1 MERGEERR
9 GVESSRSRS
18 PRPTAHS
25 PQPQERGAEEREE
38 RGEKR
43 EERREVEE
51 AEQQRAQHSRAEQQS
66 RRVERSPS
74 TISLS
79 TNWRLSSNPT
89 SSSAVVLLPP
99 AGAYSHHPPLARGES
114 TASNSQATGRQS
126 LYEAA
131 AAPRSGLRCMLRKG
145 KAEPPRPCRQR
156 TRRAEARGGRRDRR
170 RAERRGR
177 RRAAMA
183 MRRGARA
190 RERES
195 AVLKPSQFYNL
206 PVLELLP

>member
-1 MERGEERR
+1 MWFDGERRGEER
-9 GVESSRSRS
+9 SREQPQPQPS
-18 PRPTAHS
+18 AYS
-25 PQPQERGAEEREE
+25 PQPTAARERSGRER
-38 RGEKR
+38 R